1 MLVDSNYFPPSHK
14 SMNSCFRTSLSPPR
28 WGFSAWLLDTLPTA
42 RILIDFDQVVVPFVP
57 VDFLHSEETRGHM
70 LQLLSAMWHINQL
83 SAKLANNTVYCA
95 SIECAH
101 TAASWMNS
109 SMLNLCF
116 SFVIV
121 PWWSW
126 PLSAFLVSSRVV
138 ISFMQGILYSSIWR
152 ILMWKPGQ

>member
-14 SMNSCFRTSLSPPR
+14 SMNSCFRTSLLAPR
-28 WGFSAWLLDTLPTA
+28 RGFSAWLLDTLPTA
-42 RILIDFDQVVVPFVP
+42 GILIDFDQVAVPFVP

-70 LQLLSAMWHINQL
+70 LQFLSALWHINQL
-83 SAKLANNTVYCA
+83 STKLANNTVYCA
-95 SIECAH
+95 SIDCAH

-116 SFVIV
+116 SFVTV

-126 PLSAFLVSSRVV
+126 PLSAFIVSSRVV
-138 ISFMQGILYSSIWR
+138 ISFMQGILYSLIWR
-152 ILMWKPGQ
+152 ILIWKPGQ